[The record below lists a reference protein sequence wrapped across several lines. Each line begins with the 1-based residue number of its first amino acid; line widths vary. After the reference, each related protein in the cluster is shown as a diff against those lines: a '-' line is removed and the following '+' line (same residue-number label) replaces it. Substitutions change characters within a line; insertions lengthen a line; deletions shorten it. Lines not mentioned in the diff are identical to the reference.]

1 MAWKREPEFSWDEE
15 SGCAVCILVDEK
27 NRVFVGEATCHEQDS
42 DMKSERTGC
51 ELAFRRAKLQYL
63 RAVRDYDIKPAL
75 AALQHLYGCMT
86 HSTHFEANSYEAR
99 TVRRHIYQTKFE
111 LATIKEMIASEYQGI
126 TDYIKG
132 KDKIYHRIRTKKNG
146 QN

>member
-1 MAWKREPEFSWDEE
+1 MFWKYEPEFSWDEE
-15 SGCAVCILVDEK
+15 SGSAICVLTDKK
-27 NRVFVGEATCHEQDS
+27 NRIFVGEATCHEHDA

-63 RAVRDYDIKPAL
+63 RTVRDADIKPAL
-75 AALQHLYGCMT
+75 AALQHLYGCMA
-86 HSTHFEANSYEAR
+86 HSTNFEANSYEAR
-99 TVRRHIYQTKFE
+99 TIRKHIHQTEFE

-132 KDKIYHRIRTKKNG
+132 KDKVYQRIRSKKNG